1 LVSDDGE
8 SRGGAR
14 SGSRRDPEAA
24 GPVELADAWCDEL
37 ASLIAGASVNLVSR
51 ADRASVRELHV
62 DESVAIAQHIR
73 PRAGSDW
80 MDLGTGGGLPGLV
93 LAGSFPQVRWTLL
106 DARAKKVSQVRQFA
120 AKLGLANVT
129 TVHARA
135 EELSALPEHQGQYA
149 GVVARAVASLE
160 LTIALGRG
168 FVEDGEL
175 IVIRG
180 PKAQRESAALVRW
193 SDDLGVTLEI
203 VERISG
209 TMRPTWLIRVRGRGP
224 APVRFPQARR
234 RLLNSARG
242 GTR

>member
-1 LVSDDGE
+1 MI
-8 SRGGAR
+8 
-14 SGSRRDPEAA
+14 AA
-24 GPVELADAWCDEL
+24 AP
-37 ASLIAGASVNLVSR
+37 INLVSR
-51 ADRASVRELHV
+51 ADRANVRELHV
-62 DESVAIAQHIR
+62 DEAVAIAHRIR
-73 PRAGSDW
+73 AEDGTSW

-93 LAGSFPQVRWTLL
+93 LAATFPRVAWTLL
-106 DARAKKVSQVRQFA
+106 DARAKKVEQVAQFA
-120 AKLGLANVT
+120 ARLGLPNVT

-135 EELSALPEHQGQYA
+135 EDLADQAAHRGRYA

-160 LTIALGRG
+160 MTIALGRG

-180 PKAQRESAALVRW
+180 PKARKESAALVRW
-193 SDDLGVTLEI
+193 IDDLGITLET

-224 APVRFPQARR
+224 VPVHFPRARR
-234 RLLNSARG
+234 RLLDSARG